1 MRDLLKAWGPL
12 EVVGVLGGGNRNTV
26 LEARLD
32 TRRVVVRRS
41 RRPPAS
47 LTWEADLLD
56 HLARNGLRVPEALP
70 ALDGRRHIDGVMV
83 QTWLDG
89 TPPET
94 ADWPAVIAFLRRLHQ
109 ITALGRSAHT
119 PLRLVTCSPKTGVAT
134 WTCPQCRL
142 MRLPIAAEPGHA
154 WTADR
159 KPLST
164 ATPDPPTSA

>member
-41 RRPPAS
+41 RRPPES

-56 HLARNGLRVPEALP
+56 HLARNGLRVPEAVP
-70 ALDGRRHIDGVMV
+70 ALDGSRHVDGVMV

-89 TPPET
+89 TPLET

-109 ITALGRSAHT
+109 
-119 PLRLVTCSPKTGVAT
+119 VTAT
-134 WTCPQCRL
+134 WPQR
-142 MRLPIAAEPGHA
+142 PYAAS
-154 WTADR
+154 TRDL
-159 KPLST
+159 LSQEGGG
-164 ATPDPPTSA
+164 DVD